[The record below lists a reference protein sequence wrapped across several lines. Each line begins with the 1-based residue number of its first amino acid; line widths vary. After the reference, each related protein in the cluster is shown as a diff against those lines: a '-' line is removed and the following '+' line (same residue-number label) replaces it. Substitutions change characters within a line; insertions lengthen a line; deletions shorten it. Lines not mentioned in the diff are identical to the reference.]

1 MSSCVATIPA
11 RPTSRSFAVAYATL
25 TAITF
30 SAVSA
35 APTPIYRLYR
45 EALGLTPFAITFI
58 FAVYS
63 FTMIAA
69 FLTVARLSDHVGR
82 KPMIAS
88 ALGLNALALLLFFVA
103 QSAAALIL
111 ARALQG
117 VATGIALATLG
128 AVIADTAP
136 NGAAM
141 LNSVT
146 AFIGLALGALISGAL
161 VAFAPWPMRARLC
174 AVARRDAGRD
184 GRAGLD
190 RRNRVAKG
198 RRLER
203 RSGPSSPCRP
213 PRPARC
219 CAFSR

>member
-11 RPTSRSFAVAYATL
+11 RPISRSFAVAYATL

-30 SAVSA
+30 SAASA

-136 NGAAM
+136 KASGDVEQRDGVHRTGARRAD
-141 LNSVT
+141 
-146 AFIGLALGALISGAL
+146 LGRARRLCA
-161 VAFAPWPMRARLC
+161 VADARRLC
-174 AVARRDAGRD
+174 AVARRDARRD
-184 GRAGLD
+184 GRPGLD

-203 RSGPSSPCRP
+203 RSGPS
-213 PRPARC
+213 
-219 CAFSR
+219 